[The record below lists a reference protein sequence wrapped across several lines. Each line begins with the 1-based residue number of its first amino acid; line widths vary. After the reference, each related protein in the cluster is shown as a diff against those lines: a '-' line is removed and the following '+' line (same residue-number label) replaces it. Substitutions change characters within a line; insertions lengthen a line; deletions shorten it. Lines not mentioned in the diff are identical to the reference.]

1 MTSKEQAVE
10 RGYERTSKAL
20 QRLKKKLG
28 TKSDVSNDTKPA
40 QNDKRCLVLIM
51 ILSANQNKLQ
61 LFVAPLVA
69 KFNFLQINLIIF
81 SSLFFWCEVYI
92 DLNQCII

>member
-1 MTSKEQAVE
+1 MMLELIITF
-10 RGYERTSKAL
+10 GII
-20 QRLKKKLG
+20 
-28 TKSDVSNDTKPA
+28 DVTYCTVILND
-40 QNDKRCLVLIM
+40 QRCLVLIM
-51 ILSANQNKLQ
+51 ILSANRNKLQ

>member
-1 MTSKEQAVE
+1 MLEFIISFGIIDLTNCTVIP
-10 RGYERTSKAL
+10 
-20 QRLKKKLG
+20 
-28 TKSDVSNDTKPA
+28 ND
-40 QNDKRCLVLIM
+40 QRCLVLIM
-51 ILSANQNKLQ
+51 IHSANRNKLQ